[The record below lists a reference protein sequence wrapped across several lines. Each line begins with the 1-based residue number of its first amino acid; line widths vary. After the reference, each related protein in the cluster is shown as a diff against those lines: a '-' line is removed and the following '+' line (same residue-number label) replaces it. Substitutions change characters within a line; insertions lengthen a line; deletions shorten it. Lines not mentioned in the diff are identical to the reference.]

1 MPAGDKFTEDD
12 RSHGGI
18 MDYITRISYN
28 RELWRKPT
36 GDARRYEQKGSYND
50 QFGFGHEDWLFRDEW
65 QIDGWRYAFLQG
77 VGKSLKRLRKID
89 QPFGV
94 RLFCIEPDRRRR
106 YVADIESIECLSEEH
121 AEEALALFRRQG
133 WLKDMKAEVAAVG
146 GQVSALGNPDYA
158 AHILNVRF
166 RPGNVRLYTAG
177 HYAKADDPV
186 RFFSRYN
193 LIEIDSVRAR
203 HVQSRKGRAG
213 SELPPSL
220 KPIVRTHHAK
230 TIAISPAHSLM
241 QRKLMQELKR
251 KHPKAQVV
259 REANFVDVVMTTS
272 SERVLFEI
280 KSSLS
285 GASVIRQAL
294 GQLLEYLYH
303 AGHDANRATRLVIV
317 GRSRLSGEE
326 RSYFEW
332 LRSSM
337 KVDLDYHVVP
347 I

>member
-1 MPAGDKFTEDD
+1 
-12 RSHGGI
+12 

-36 GDARRYEQKGSYND
+36 GDASRYEQKGSYNG

-77 VGKSLKRLRKID
+77 VGKSLTRLRKSD
-89 QPFGV
+89 KPFSV

-121 AEEALALFRRQG
+121 AVEALSLFRRQG
-133 WLKDMKAEVAAVG
+133 WLTAMKAEVAAVG

-166 RPGNVRLYTAG
+166 RPENVRLYQAG
-177 HYAKADDPV
+177 HYAETDDPV

-213 SELPPSL
+213 SVLPPSL
-220 KPIVRTHHAK
+220 KPIIRAHHAK
-230 TIAISPAHSLM
+230 TIVISPAHSLM

-251 KHPKAQVV
+251 KNPKAHIA
-259 REANFVDVVMTTS
+259 REENFVDVVMTTP
-272 SERVLFEI
+272 SERVLYEI

-303 AGHDANRATRLVIV
+303 AGDDANRATRLIIV

-326 RSYFEW
+326 YSYLEW
-332 LRSSM
+332 LRSCM